1 MKSGDKVK
9 IKFGG
14 GHIGMVVAKKFECS
28 YSMEGKPMSGYFTE
42 AELEITNQDPPE
54 MEYPQQMGFRA
65 GTDD

>member
-1 MKSGDKVK
+1 MGPGDKVK

-42 AELEITNQDPPE
+42 RELELTDENPQDVITIP
-54 MEYPQQMGFRA
+54 QMGF
-65 GTDD
+65 GQHDD

>member
-1 MKSGDKVK
+1 MGPGDKVK

-42 AELEITNQDPPE
+42 AELEITDQDPLEP
-54 MEYPQQMGFRA
+54 EYPQQMGFRA